1 MKRRNV
7 QLAFVGEDSTPDS
20 VTDIHQGDEAI
31 EIEVTSG
38 KLMVVVPT
46 GTPDDAI
53 YERASVLGGELVL
66 ENGMR
71 LSFEINGEAV
81 GARFVASAASEQDEH
96 VGLSALPVIP
106 TGA

>member
-7 QLAFVGEDSTPDS
+7 QLAFIGEDSTPEG
-20 VTDIHQGDEAI
+20 VTDSQRGDEAI
-31 EIEVTSG
+31 DITVTGGS
-38 KLMVVVPT
+38 LMVVVPA
-46 GTPDDAI
+46 GTPDEAI

-71 LSFEINGEAV
+71 LSFEINGDAV
-81 GARFVASAASEQDEH
+81 GARFVASATTAREDH
-96 VGLSALPVIP
+96 VGLSALPDIP